1 MRRRIDRSGRL
12 ALCLCS
18 LLLLAACASRHRAP
32 LAKTKAAKA
41 SVRDSASRRIGDSV
55 STLRQLSSFIPDSSD
70 LTIDSLGNRL
80 RSAGKPGDSLVSR
93 GGDSLQTARPAVLD
107 SAARADSLAAERR
120 RRSKETFD
128 DIIAYKAQDSMVL
141 LGQSL
146 TYLFGESSI
155 DYKDKGMDARFMRMN
170 LDSNLVFAHYI
181 IDSTGKASAYPKF
194 RDGGES
200 YEAKS
205 LNYNFK
211 TSKGY
216 ITGAV
221 TQQGEGYITAERT
234 KLVSNNCLFMEG
246 GRYSTC
252 DNHEHPHFY
261 FQLTRA
267 KARPQ
272 KNVVAG
278 PSYLV
283 LADVP
288 MPIGLPFGFFP
299 FNKTY
304 SSGIVMPKYGEE
316 SSRGFYLREGG
327 YYFAFNDYV
336 DLSVTGDWYSLGSWG
351 VNARSNYR
359 KRYRYNGSFNMSY
372 LTTKTGDRDVA
383 GDFSQSKDFRISWTH
398 TQDPKA
404 NPEQSFSASVNYSTS
419 SYNHNSL
426 STLYNPMVAGQNT
439 KNSSINYSRTF
450 TGTPWRL
457 SASIDATQTSADSM
471 VTMSLPNVS
480 ISMNRIYPFRRK
492 QRVGAERWYEKISI
506 SYSGQLRNSIST
518 KENRLFRSSLTR
530 DWQNGMSHNIPIS
543 ASYKL
548 LDYIDLTLGA
558 NYNERWYSYS
568 SHKVYDPD
576 LDRTV
581 WERDYG
587 FHRAYDFNTSANL
600 STTLYGFFK
609 PWSLFGDKV
618 QMIRHRMTPRIGVSF
633 TPDFGAPM
641 WGFYETLSYTDKQ
654 GLPRE
659 ERYSRYSDGHLFG
672 GPGQGRA
679 ALITFGVDNN
689 LEMKVKSQGDSTE
702 TTKKISLI
710 ENLSLSSSYNLA
722 ADSFRLADINASINI
737 RLSQSVNI
745 NLGGSF
751 DPYLYRHTTDA
762 NGVVREY
769 RIDKIR
775 PFWGKRLGGL
785 RSTGTSFSYNLSNQ
799 TFEKLRAFFSGKK
812 SDKDKKGKEQ
822 ADSTGHEL
830 NGPRPDGSES
840 SLADQAARQGGQQKT
855 SFYGSQSDEGEYDAD
870 GYLKVSIPWTL
881 SFSYGVNLA
890 RTSFDP
896 VRDDFNYG
904 LTHSLMFS
912 GSIQPT
918 KNWSF
923 NFNASYDFIAKKIAN
938 MTIGISRDMHC
949 WSLSANAIPFGPYRS
964 YSINIGVK
972 SSLLKDVKWDKHGY
986 STGESW

>member
-32 LAKTKAAKA
+32 RAKTKAAQA
-41 SVRDSASRRIGDSV
+41 SVRDSASRRVGDSL
-55 STLRQLSSFIPDSSD
+55 STLRQLSAFIPDSSD
-70 LTIDSLGNRL
+70 LTIDSLGKHL
-80 RSAGKPGDSLVSR
+80 RSAGKPGDSLVR
-93 GGDSLQTARPAVLD
+93 RAGDSLQTTRPAALD

-383 GDFSQSKDFRISWTH
+383 G
-398 TQDPKA
+398 
-404 NPEQSFSASVNYSTS
+404 
-419 SYNHNSL
+419 
-426 STLYNPMVAGQNT
+426 
-439 KNSSINYSRTF
+439 
-450 TGTPWRL
+450 
-457 SASIDATQTSADSM
+457 TSA
-471 VTMSLPNVS
+471 
-480 ISMNRIYPFRRK
+480 R
-492 QRVGAERWYEKISI
+492 
-506 SYSGQLRNSIST
+506 
-518 KENRLFRSSLTR
+518 
-530 DWQNGMSHNIPIS
+530 
-543 ASYKL
+543 
-548 LDYIDLTLGA
+548 
-558 NYNERWYSYS
+558 
-568 SHKVYDPD
+568 
-576 LDRTV
+576 
-581 WERDYG
+581 
-587 FHRAYDFNTSANL
+587 
-600 STTLYGFFK
+600 
-609 PWSLFGDKV
+609 
-618 QMIRHRMTPRIGVSF
+618 
-633 TPDFGAPM
+633 
-641 WGFYETLSYTDKQ
+641 
-654 GLPRE
+654 
-659 ERYSRYSDGHLFG
+659 
-672 GPGQGRA
+672 
-679 ALITFGVDNN
+679 
-689 LEMKVKSQGDSTE
+689 
-702 TTKKISLI
+702 
-710 ENLSLSSSYNLA
+710 
-722 ADSFRLADINASINI
+722 
-737 RLSQSVNI
+737 
-745 NLGGSF
+745 
-751 DPYLYRHTTDA
+751 
-762 NGVVREY
+762 
-769 RIDKIR
+769 
-775 PFWGKRLGGL
+775 
-785 RSTGTSFSYNLSNQ
+785 
-799 TFEKLRAFFSGKK
+799 
-812 SDKDKKGKEQ
+812 
-822 ADSTGHEL
+822 
-830 NGPRPDGSES
+830 
-840 SLADQAARQGGQQKT
+840 
-855 SFYGSQSDEGEYDAD
+855 
-870 GYLKVSIPWTL
+870 
-881 SFSYGVNLA
+881 A
-890 RTSFDP
+890 RTSASAGRTRRTP
-896 VRDDFNYG
+896 R
-904 LTHSLMFS
+904 
-912 GSIQPT
+912 PT
-918 KNWSF
+918 PSRASRRASTTRPAATTTIRCRRSTTPWWQGRIPRTRPSTTAVPSRVPPGASPPASMRRRPPPTPWS
-923 NFNASYDFIAKKIAN
+923 
-938 MTIGISRDMHC
+938 R
-949 WSLSANAIPFGPYRS
+949 
-964 YSINIGVK
+964 
-972 SSLLKDVKWDKHGY
+972 
-986 STGESW
+986 

>member
-41 SVRDSASRRIGDSV
+41 SVRDSASRRVGDSI
-55 STLRQLSSFIPDSSD
+55 STLRQLSAFIPDSSD

-80 RSAGKPGDSLVSR
+80 RSAGKPGDSLVR
-93 GGDSLQTARPAVLD
+93 RAGDSLQTARPAVLD
-107 SAARADSLAAERR
+107 SAARADSIAAERR
-120 RRSKETFD
+120 RRSRETFD

-327 YYFAFNDYV
+327 YYFAFNDYI
-336 DLSVTGDWYSLGSWG
+336 DLAVTGDWYSLGSWG

-383 GDFSQSKDFRISWTH
+383 GDFRISWTH

-471 VTMSLPNVS
+471 VTMSLPNIS

-518 KENRLFRSSLTR
+518 KENRLLKSSLVR

-587 FHRAYDFNTSANL
+587 FRRAYDFNTSANL

-672 GPGQGRA
+672 GPGLGRA

-702 TTKKISLI
+702 TTKKISII

-722 ADSFRLADINASINI
+722 ADSFRLADINANINI

-785 RSTGTSFSYNLSNQ
+785 RSTGTSFSYSLSNQ
-799 TFEKLRAFFSGKK
+799 TFDKLRAFFSGKK

-830 NGPRPDGSES
+830 NGPRPDGRES

-870 GYLKVSIPWTL
+870 GYLKLSIPWTL

-918 KNWSF
+918 KNWSL